1 MTGLLTTLCEKF
13 KIDPL
18 PRPFTS
24 RVGDGSG
31 DDVGLKPVMNTHM
44 TGLASTLLNA
54 TLMNASKRTYPE
66 ISFPV
71 LEFTVVGICVSDY
84 HGVLYSM
91 ILLKMT

>member
-18 PRPFTS
+18 PRPVTS

-44 TGLASTLLNA
+44 TGLASTLVSQVELRGSV
-54 TLMNASKRTYPE
+54 TQHSK
-66 ISFPV
+66 
-71 LEFTVVGICVSDY
+71 LG
-84 HGVLYSM
+84 YSR
-91 ILLKMT
+91 LHYKAL